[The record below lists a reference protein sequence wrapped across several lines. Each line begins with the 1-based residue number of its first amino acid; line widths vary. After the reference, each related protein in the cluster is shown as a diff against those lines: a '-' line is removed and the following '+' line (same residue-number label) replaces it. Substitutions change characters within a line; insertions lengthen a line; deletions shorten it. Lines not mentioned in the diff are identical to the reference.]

1 MTRGNSAGYGNAAKR
16 VGTTEPGPWSRWKT
30 TNRAARCIR
39 FVETYCVLP
48 KGYGAGK
55 TVTLAPFQRDWLEA
69 VLADDVSSAAMLV
82 PRGNGK
88 STLLAGVALWALF
101 DDDEHGAPQVPVVA
115 TTLNQAVRSVY
126 GVAQSMRDR
135 CELLAERSL
144 VFSGTGTQRMVVP
157 PTGGEM
163 FPIASSVD
171 GLQGLDPSL
180 AVVDELGFIDVDA
193 WDSLLLAGGKRPRS
207 LVVGIG
213 TPGFDRSSALWNLE
227 NRVLTGTTPRGFHL
241 TVYRADPGCDVNDEE
256 QWRKANP
263 SLDAGYM
270 NVDALRTA
278 VDMSHEAHFRIF
290 RLGQWIDGVTS
301 WLGDDGRRVWDALCD
316 PWPLQPKQATWAG
329 VDIGLKRDSSAV
341 VVCQERPDGR
351 RHVVARI
358 WTPAPDGRLD
368 VTDVMAHLRDLSTRY
383 GLQGVH
389 YDPRFF
395 DLPAQQL
402 LDEGLPMVEMP
413 QVLERMSPA
422 IGSTF
427 DAVKNGTL
435 THDADPLF
443 DAHVLAAVPR
453 FNERGFML
461 SKGRSKDAIDAA
473 VAMAMAVHASLQPAA
488 EPEPDGPYFYNLADF
503 LDDDDDSTF

>member
-1 MTRGNSAGYGNAAKR
+1 MTRGTSAGYGNAAKR
-16 VGTTEPGPWSRWKT
+16 VGTTEPGPWTKWRTRS
-30 TNRAARCIR
+30 RAARCIR
-39 FVETYCVLP
+39 FMETYCVLP
-48 KGYGAGK
+48 KGYGAGA
-55 TVTLAPFQRDWLEA
+55 TVKLAPFQHDWLEQ

-135 CELLAERSL
+135 CEPLAERSL
-144 VFSGTGTQRMVVP
+144 VFSGTGTQRIVVP

-180 AVVDELGFIDVDA
+180 AVVDELGFIDVEA

-213 TPGFDRSSALWNLE
+213 TPGFDRTSALWALE
-227 NRVLTGTTPRGFHL
+227 NRVNTGSKPRGFHF
-241 TVYRADPGCDVNDEE
+241 TVYRADVGCRLDDED
-256 QWRKANP
+256 QWRVANP
-263 SLDAGYM
+263 ALAAGYM

-278 VDMSHEAHFRIF
+278 VDISHEAHFRIF

-301 WLGDDGRRVWDALCD
+301 WLGDDGRRTWDALAD
-316 PWPLQPKQATWAG
+316 PWVLQPNQPTWVG

-341 VVCQERPDGR
+341 VAVQVRPDGR
-351 RHVVARI
+351 RHVTARI
-358 WTPAPDGRLD
+358 WTPTPDGRLD
-368 VTDVMAHLRDLSTRY
+368 VTDVMQHLRDLDRRHD
-383 GLQGVH
+383 LRAVH

-402 LDEGLPMVEMP
+402 VDEGLPMVEAP
-413 QVLERMSPA
+413 QVLERMTPA
-422 IGSTF
+422 AGATLEEIKRGSISHDG
-427 DAVKNGTL
+427 DA
-435 THDADPLF
+435 LF
-443 DAHVLAAVPR
+443 DSHVLTAVPR
-453 FNERGFML
+453 FNERGFTL
-461 SKGRSKDAIDAA
+461 SKGRSRDRIDAA
-473 VAMAMAVHASLQPAA
+473 VAMLLAVHASLT
-488 EPEPDGPYFYNLADF
+488 PEPAPMVPLYFAL
-503 LDDDDDSTF
+503 S